1 MMKKRSYDLTE
12 GSILKSLLLFT
23 VPVVFALLLQA
34 MYGAVDLMVVGHFA
48 ATPDVSGVATGGT
61 IMQVVNHVV
70 TGLAM
75 GITIIVGQKLGE
87 KKPENAG
94 KAIGAGIFMFIIF
107 TVLLM
112 LLMIFGAG
120 FMASLMHAPEEAFTE
135 TVRYI
140 RICGIGSVFVVAYN
154 LLGSIFRG
162 MGDSTTPLITVAV
175 ACVLNILA
183 DLLFVCVFGLGAAG
197 AALATVLAQ
206 AFSVIASLFMIRRKP
221 LPFKFSVKDIKF
233 DKKLIGT
240 ELKLGVP
247 VALQEFL
254 VGFAVLVLQSIV
266 NSIDLSSSAAMGV
279 GEKVCVFI
287 MLVPMAYIQSM
298 SAFTAQNFGA
308 SRHDRARK
316 ALGWGILTSAVFGLF
331 TFWLT
336 FFHGELLA
344 RIFNEDPQVISRAV
358 LYMKAYGIDCLI
370 TPIVFCF
377 LGFYNGYGKTM
388 FVMIQSILCAF
399 LVKIPVGYFMSKTE
413 NTNLFRIGLAIPIS
427 SFSQVILCLGMF
439 VILQRKLKTQ
449 FSAET
454 L

>member
-1 MMKKRSYDLTE
+1 MKKQSHDLTS

-34 MYGAVDLMVVGHFA
+34 MYGAVDLMVVGRFA
-48 ATPDVSGVATGGT
+48 DTADVSGVATGGT

-75 GITIIVGQKLGE
+75 GITVIVGQKLGE
-87 KKPENAG
+87 KKPDDAG
-94 KAIGAGIFMFIIF
+94 KAIGAGIFMFILF
-107 TVLLM
+107 TAGLT

-120 FMASLMHAPEEAFTE
+120 LMASLMQAPKEAFSE
-135 TVRYI
+135 TVKYI
-140 RICGIGSVFVVAYN
+140 RICGVGSVFVVAYN
-154 LLGSIFRG
+154 LVGSIFRG

-175 ACVLNILA
+175 ACILNIFA

-206 AFSVIASLFMIRRKP
+206 AFSVIASLFMIRRKT
-221 LPFKFSVKDIKF
+221 LPFEFSAKSIKF

-266 NSIDLSSSAAMGV
+266 NSIDLYSSAAVGV
-279 GEKVCVFI
+279 GEKVCMFI

-298 SAFTAQNFGA
+298 SAFTAQNYGA
-308 SRHDRARK
+308 GRHDRAKK
-316 ALGWGILTSAVFGLF
+316 ALGWGILTSAVFGVC

-336 FFHGELLA
+336 FFHGDLLA
-344 RIFNEDPQVISRAV
+344 GIFSKDANVVGKAV

-377 LGFYNGYGKTM
+377 LGYYNGYGKTM
-388 FVMIQSILCAF
+388 FVMLQSILCAF
-399 LVKIPVGYFMSKTE
+399 LVKIPVVYFMSRLP
-413 NTNLFRIGLAIPIS
+413 NTNLFRIGLGIPVS
-427 SFSQVILCLGMF
+427 SFTQVILCLGMF
-439 VILQRKLKTQ
+439 VILQRKLKKQ
-449 FSAET
+449 SLSKA
-454 L
+454 LS